1 MRGSALPRSAVAG
14 PTSRCKGNTRAR
26 KHETV
31 LLYLIG
37 EEIPKRSVSDGRGLN
52 GLSST
57 RGGRRKALNRSPGSS
72 EPGRRPRSRGRRAN
86 ETHRTRGPT
95 GRTVGGGSLNGP
107 NQRLSHVP
115 STSHQRRVL
124 APRRGDRAPLHDRY
138 MRLSLPQG
146 GWQFRR
152 AVARGHRELETVSL
166 IALGHPTESERRL
179 KTWPRACQVW

>member
-1 MRGSALPRSAVAG
+1 MDGALTGCQVLEGAA
-14 PTSRCKGNTRAR
+14 AR
-26 KHETV
+26 
-31 LLYLIG
+31 
-37 EEIPKRSVSDGRGLN
+37 
-52 GLSST
+52 LSIV
-57 RGGRRKALNRSPGSS
+57 RPAL

-152 AVARGHRELETVSL
+152 AVARGHRELETVSVGTPNRVRETTQNM
-166 IALGHPTESERRL
+166 ATSMPSVVA
-179 KTWPRACQVW
+179 ACAAMGYLMSLSRYLDPYPVHVLFRGVSVSQ